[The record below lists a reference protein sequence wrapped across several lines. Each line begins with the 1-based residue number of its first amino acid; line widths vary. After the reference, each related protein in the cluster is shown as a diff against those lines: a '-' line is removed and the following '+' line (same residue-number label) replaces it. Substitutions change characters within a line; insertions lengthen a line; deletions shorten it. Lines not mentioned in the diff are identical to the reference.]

1 MWWKCRYLFFFS
13 EVTFNTNGCILD
25 SFFSLLMVQA
35 LVFFFFFYQNWLY
48 LTPIPINIRA
58 LMDYIENSDMIEL
71 DDLSY
76 KFKIS
81 YFIL

>member
-1 MWWKCRYLFFFS
+1 MWWKCRYLLFFFS
-13 EVTFNTNGCILD
+13 EATFNTNGCILD
-25 SFFSLLMVQA
+25 PFFSLSMVQA
-35 LVFFFFFYQNWLY
+35 LVFFYQNWLY

-58 LMDYIENSDMIEL
+58 FMDYIENSDMIEL

>member
-1 MWWKCRYLFFFS
+1 
-13 EVTFNTNGCILD
+13 
-25 SFFSLLMVQA
+25 MVQA
-35 LVFFFFFYQNWLY
+35 LVFFFFYQNWLY